1 MRTVLKS
8 PNILTIFIG
17 IVSGLTSFLFLT
29 VLNYLIGLLL
39 TGSYKFVNPAYI
51 LLFSLVIL
59 AFIWS
64 RKTLT
69 IRMITL
75 SQTTFWKIRSEILA
89 IALKADYE
97 QMSKYKDRV
106 QSALIYDVNTLTQG
120 SLNFIQFL
128 TSVVVVVSCLVY
140 MAVQSVPLFFV
151 TLGVAVIGV
160 GVYLLRVTKN
170 NKQFLAVRE
179 LEDGFMKHFNALL
192 FGAKEIQLD
201 PRKGT
206 TIYKEKIIPIA
217 QKAYENNIK
226 AFTGFLNNQMVGQV
240 LFYALIASILVYFSV
255 ILDIKVTTTVNFL
268 FILLYLLGALEA
280 IMVLLPGLM
289 QAKVSAQKIE
299 TLKNELITNTEHVNS
314 SQETANQLNFLEII
328 VNDLLYVYPK
338 NEQEE
343 VFQIGPINW
352 QLNRGEITFLFGG
365 NGSGKTTFI
374 HSVLGLLKIQ
384 KGGIHFDNEL
394 LNEKNIIE
402 YKSLFSAVFNDFYL
416 FDEFYGNSNF
426 NKTKANE
433 LIQLFEMEG
442 KVEIVGNGFSVTN
455 LSTGQR
461 KRLALIAAILEK
473 KPIIVL
479 DEWAADQ
486 DPYFRK
492 KFYEEILPM
501 LKKEG
506 FTILAITHDD
516 RYYAC
521 ADKIYKMEFGK
532 LYEETHFFNEKNI
545 ENVQ

>member
-1 MRTVLKS
+1 MILITKNNIKIVL
-8 PNILTIFIG
+8 IG
-17 IVSGLTSFLFLT
+17 ILSGLTSFLFLT
-29 VLNYLIGLLL
+29 ILNYLIGLLL
-39 TGSYKFVNPAYI
+39 GGVYKSVDPAYI

-64 RKTLT
+64 RKALT
-69 IRMITL
+69 TRMIKL
-75 SQTTFWKIRSEILA
+75 SQSIFWKIRSEILG
-89 IALKADYE
+89 IVLKADYE
-97 QMSKYKDRV
+97 QMNKYKESV

-128 TSVVVVVSCLVY
+128 TSLVVTLSCLVY
-140 MAVQSVPLFFV
+140 MAVQSLPLFFV
-151 TLGVAVIGV
+151 TLGVAILGV
-160 GVYLLRVTKN
+160 GVYLLRSAKN
-170 NKQFLAVRE
+170 NQQFLEARE
-179 LEDGFMKHFNALL
+179 LEDSFMKYFNALL

-201 PRKGT
+201 PKKGN
-206 TIYKEKIIPIA
+206 TIYQEKIIPIA
-217 QKAYENNIK
+217 KKAYENNTK
-226 AFTGFLNNQMVGQV
+226 AFTGFLNNQMIGQV

-255 ILDIKVTTTVNFL
+255 VLDIEVTTTVNFL

-289 QAKVSAQKIE
+289 QAKVSAQKISN
-299 TLKNELITNTEHVNS
+299 LKNELITTIEDVKS
-314 SQETANQLNFLEII
+314 SQLSSRPSIFSVIKVKKLSY
-328 VNDLLYVYPK
+328 LYPQNK
-338 NEQEE
+338 QEE

-352 QLNRGEITFLFGG
+352 QLNKGEITFVYGG

-384 KGGIHFDNEL
+384 EGEIHFDDQLVN
-394 LNEKNIIE
+394 NTNFTN

-416 FDEFYGNSNF
+416 FDEFYGNPNF
-426 NKTKANE
+426 NKPKANE

-442 KVEIVGNGFSVTN
+442 KVEIVENGFSVTN

-461 KRLALIAAILEK
+461 KRLAIIAAILEE

-516 RYYAC
+516 RYYHC

-532 LYEETHFFNEKNI
+532 LYEETHLFHENNL